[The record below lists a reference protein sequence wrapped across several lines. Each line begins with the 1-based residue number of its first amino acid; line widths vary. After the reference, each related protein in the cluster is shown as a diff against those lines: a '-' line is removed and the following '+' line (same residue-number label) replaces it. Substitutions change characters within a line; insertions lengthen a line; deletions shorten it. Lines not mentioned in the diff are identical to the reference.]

1 MANAAP
7 HEALVRLSS
16 IPLYR
21 RLIALALFLA
31 LLIGFRHLALV
42 GVTFIVLARGF
53 GFLGSWLG
61 TRFRRDERTGV
72 LALLLILTGVL
83 ALIAWGTFHLGSRY
97 IVQINALRSGRPLT
111 ELLAELQAQVMGR
124 LPSWI
129 PLDDLKE
136 KAPEL
141 VQPVL
146 GTLRATGRGLLQLLL
161 GLILAIIY
169 LLDRAPVD
177 NMVRSIPSESLLGS
191 LRRYFGFLG
200 EAVVLTITLQVVVAV
215 VNTLLTLPILV
226 VLRLPHLLGFTLL
239 IFFSSLV
246 PVVGN
251 LVSGAAL
258 IAASY
263 VYKGPW
269 AVIFFVLTTFL
280 LHKIEAYYLN
290 PRLAARHVRL
300 PSFVLIIS
308 LILFEHAFGLVGL
321 FLSFPSLY
329 VFLNVLADL
338 RHASAHA
345 PVEVVPIAVT
355 TRPAEYAAP
364 AAQPDGTD
372 EPPPVRAP
380 HPLQPPAA
388 PSKLGKR
395 GKRR

>member
-21 RLIALALFLA
+21 RLIALCLFLA

-42 GVTFIVLARGF
+42 GVTFVVLSRGL
-53 GFLGSWLG
+53 GSLGSWLG

-72 LALLLILTGVL
+72 LALLFILAGLL
-83 ALIAWGTFHLGSRY
+83 ALIAWATFHLGSRY
-97 IVQINALRSGRPLT
+97 MVQISALRSGRPLT
-111 ELLAELQAQVMGR
+111 ELLAELQGQMMAR
-124 LPSWI
+124 LPSWL

-146 GTLRATGRGLLQLLL
+146 GYLRATGRGLLQLLL

-177 NMVRSIPSESLLGS
+177 NMVRNIPAESLLGS

-329 VFLNVLADL
+329 VVLNVLADL
-338 RHASAHA
+338 RRASAHTPAEAVPVAVAA
-345 PVEVVPIAVT
+345 PV
-355 TRPAEYAAP
+355 
-364 AAQPDGTD
+364 AQPDGTD
-372 EPPPVRAP
+372 EPPPARATSERSP
-380 HPLQPPAA
+380 HPLAPPVA

>member
-21 RLIALALFLA
+21 RLIALGLFLA

-72 LALLLILTGVL
+72 LALLLLLVGLL

-97 IVQINALRSGRPLT
+97 MVQINALRSGRPLT

-141 VQPVL
+141 VQPIL
-146 GTLRATGRGLLQLLL
+146 TTLRATGRGLLQLLL

-177 NMVRSIPSESLLGS
+177 NMVRNIPAESLLGS

-329 VFLNVLADL
+329 VFLNVLGDL

-355 TRPAEYAAP
+355 TRPADYAAP
-364 AAQPDGTD
+364 VVPPDGTD
-372 EPPPVRAP
+372 EPPPARAP
-380 HPLQPPAA
+380 HPLHPPAPA
-388 PSKLGKR
+388 SKLGKR